1 MEEKTADCKTI
12 DTKCHYLND
21 FSEVNWDRFENVKTL
36 KIDFCKFPPQ
46 NLENFNPVFKNVE
59 NLYLGF
65 NEKKQICVFQKKF
78 MHGFEKL
85 RKLVLRCSAP
95 NLTLPEEILKVLKSN
110 CNLEQVVVFYKDWS
124 ETAEKV
130 FCTCG
135 WKKLGTDDC
144 TIFYNPHEEL
154 QNTLADVAKKSATFC
169 KSLYSK
175 IRYHLPRMNCYK
187 PTEEKE
193 KEE

>member
-1 MEEKTADCKTI
+1 MIIYHSKYFDRSFSCSYS
-12 DTKCHYLND
+12 YLNNPKCQ
-21 FSEVNWDRFENVKTL
+21 ETEN
-36 KIDFCKFPPQ
+36 
-46 NLENFNPVFKNVE
+46 
-59 NLYLGF
+59 YM
-65 NEKKQICVFQKKF
+65 ICVFD
-78 MHGFEKL
+78 
-85 RKLVLRCSAP
+85 R
-95 NLTLPEEILKVLKSN
+95 
-110 CNLEQVVVFYKDWS
+110 
-124 ETAEKV
+124 
-130 FCTCG
+130 CG